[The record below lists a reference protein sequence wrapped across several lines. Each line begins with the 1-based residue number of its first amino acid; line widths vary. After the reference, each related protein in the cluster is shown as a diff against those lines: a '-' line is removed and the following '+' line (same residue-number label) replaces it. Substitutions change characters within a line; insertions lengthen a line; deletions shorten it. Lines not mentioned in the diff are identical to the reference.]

1 MTIRRVA
8 VAAAAAAAVALSV
21 GVLSGPADAATVKS
35 YKNCTALNK
44 VYPHGV
50 GKSGSKDRTSGKRV
64 TNFKVS
70 NALYAHNDGGSKRY
84 AGEHDLDRDN
94 DGIACEKR

>member
-1 MTIRRVA
+1 MIIRRFA
-8 VAAAAAAAVALSV
+8 VAAATVAAAALSV
-21 GVLSGPADAATVKS
+21 GVLAVPADATPVKS

-50 GKSGSKDRTSGKRV
+50 GKSGAKDRTSGKRV
-64 TNFKVS
+64 TYFKVS
-70 NALYAHNDGGSKRY
+70 NDLYAHHDGGSKRY

-94 DGIACEKR
+94 DGIACAKR